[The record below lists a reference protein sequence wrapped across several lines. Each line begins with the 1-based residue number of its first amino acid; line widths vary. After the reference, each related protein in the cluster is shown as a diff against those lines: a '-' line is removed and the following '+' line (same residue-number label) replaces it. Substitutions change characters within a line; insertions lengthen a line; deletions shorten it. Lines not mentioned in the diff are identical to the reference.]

1 MSLVGERKAVAALAL
16 AAFTTLFTI
25 NSLVAPPGL
34 ALLFGGLAVVYG
46 VGFFGLV
53 SGWFWA
59 RWYALGLG
67 FSGVAMSAMIAFQI
81 GMDPAVWI
89 WGIPHVLVM
98 LGLTG
103 RHAAATFDGRA
114 DWRERFRLDEN
125 AAHRLGKS
133 ITRAGAS
140 LPYLVMAA
148 LAPKEGGEMLVA
160 GLLGIA
166 AVTALVKLRG
176 WAPLALVGS
185 GVALLVVG
193 GGTLLGTSILG
204 LGGLPIAASTVAG
217 ALLIGAALPLAG
229 PVWRFLR
236 D

>member
-34 ALLFGGLAVVYG
+34 ALLFAGMALVYG
-46 VGFFGLV
+46 LGFFGLV

-67 FSGVAMSAMIAFQI
+67 FSGVAMAGMIAFQI
-81 GMDPAVWI
+81 GMDPTVWI
-89 WGIPHVLVM
+89 WGVPHALVM
-98 LGLTG
+98 AGLVG
-103 RHAAATFDGRA
+103 RHAAASFDGRV
-114 DWRERFRLDEN
+114 DWRERFRLDESS
-125 AAHRLGKS
+125 AHRLGKS

-148 LAPKEGGEMLVA
+148 LAPKEGNEMLVA
-160 GLLGIA
+160 GLLGVA
-166 AVTALVKLRG
+166 AVAALVKLRG
-176 WAPLALVGS
+176 WAPLALVGA
-185 GVALLVVG
+185 GVTLLAVG
-193 GGTLLGTSILG
+193 GGTLIGASAVG
-204 LGGLPIAASTVAG
+204 LGSLPVAASTLAG
-217 ALLIGAALPLAG
+217 ALLLGAALPLAG

>member
-1 MSLVGERKAVAALAL
+1 MTFVGERKAVAALAL

-34 ALLFGGLAVVYG
+34 ALLFAAMALVYG
-46 VGFFGLV
+46 MGFFGLV

-59 RWYALGLG
+59 RWYAMGLG
-67 FSGVAMSAMIAFQI
+67 FSGAAMAVMIAYQI
-81 GMDPAVWI
+81 GLDATVWI
-89 WGIPHVLVM
+89 WGIPHVLV
-98 LGLTG
+98 LAGLVG
-103 RHAAATFDGRA
+103 RHAATAFDGRA

-133 ITRAGAS
+133 VTRAGAS

-148 LAPKEGGEMLVA
+148 LAPREGGEMLIA
-160 GLLGIA
+160 GLLGVA

-185 GVALLVVG
+185 GVALLAVG
-193 GGTLLGTSILG
+193 GGTVVGASAIGVMTLPVAASVIA
-204 LGGLPIAASTVAG
+204 GGL
-217 ALLIGAALPLAG
+217 LLGAALPLAG

>member
-25 NSLVAPPGL
+25 NALVAPPGL
-34 ALLFGGLAVVYG
+34 AWLFAGLGLVYG

-67 FSGVAMSAMIAFQI
+67 FSGVAMAVMIAFQM
-81 GMDPAVWI
+81 GLDPTVWI

-98 LGLTG
+98 AGLLG
-103 RHAAATFDGRA
+103 RHSAAAFDGRP
-114 DWRERFRLDEN
+114 DWRERFRLDDN
-125 AAHRLGKS
+125 AVHRLGKS
-133 ITRAGAS
+133 VTRAGAS

-148 LAPKEGGEMLVA
+148 LAPRESGEMLIA
-160 GLLGIA
+160 GLLGVA
-166 AVTALVKLRG
+166 AVTALIKLRG
-176 WAPLALVGS
+176 WAPIALVGS
-185 GVALLVVG
+185 AAALVTLGGGTIVGASSVGLGALPLAPATLAAALLV
-193 GGTLLGTSILG
+193 
-204 LGGLPIAASTVAG
+204 
-217 ALLIGAALPLAG
+217 GAALPLAG